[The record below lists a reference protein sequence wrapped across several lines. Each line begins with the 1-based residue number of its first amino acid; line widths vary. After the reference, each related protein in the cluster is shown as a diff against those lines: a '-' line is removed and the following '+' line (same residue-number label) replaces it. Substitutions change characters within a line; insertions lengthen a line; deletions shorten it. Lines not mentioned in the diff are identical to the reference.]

1 MIKYKFW
8 IFPVPCV
15 IECSFLPFLFSSIF
29 FFFCG
34 PPMLRHLGERGEL
47 VFLSK
52 KELWKQMPQAS
63 SQRFV
68 VIQSLS
74 RVRLCDPMNCST
86 PGFSAITISLSL
98 LKLMSSNAIQPSPS
112 LSLPSPL
119 AFNFPRIR
127 DWPVVKNLWPKCSLS
142 KRNLNVSSNK
152 TPEK

>member
-74 RVRLCDPMNCST
+74 RVRLFVT
-86 PGFSAITISLSL
+86 PWTAARQASLPSLSPWVC
-98 LKLMSSNAIQPSPS
+98 SSSCPVMPSPS

-142 KRNLNVSSNK
+142 KRNLSVSSNK